1 MEELIE
7 IDGTTVRVTLPD
19 RGSMQRHPLL
29 LVLDG
34 RLHPG
39 EWTAPLHAEGILPK
53 MVTALVSGGAGIH
66 NPATLLTEISKR
78 APLLEN
84 PSARWIVGT
93 AHSGVTAIWALL
105 NHPDLFGAAIG
116 LSSSFEG
123 IEGAPPLHSTILR
136 NLEVRPAL
144 PEGVRLYADHG
155 TIGLDECYEP
165 YHRDLGAILRQKGW
179 VDGKEFVTPRISR
192 GSHDPA
198 SWQNRLGPALR
209 WLAKR

>member
-1 MEELIE
+1 VEELIE

-19 RGSMQRHPLL
+19 KGGMRRHPLL

-34 RLHPG
+34 RLHPA
-39 EWTAPLHAEGILPK
+39 EWTAPLHAEGILPE
-53 MVTALVSGGAGIH
+53 MVTALVSEGAGIPD
-66 NPATLLTEISKR
+66 PATLLTEISKGT
-78 APLLEN
+78 PLLEN

-93 AHSGVTAIWALL
+93 AHSGVMAIRALL
-105 NHPDLFGAAIG
+105 DRPDLFGAAIG
-116 LSSSFEG
+116 LSTSFEG
-123 IEGAPPLHSTILR
+123 IEGAPPLHSSMLR
-136 NLEVRPAL
+136 NLEDRPVL
-144 PEGVRLYADHG
+144 PGGVRLYADHG

-179 VDGKEFVTPRISR
+179 VDGKEFATPRISG

-198 SWQNRLGPALR
+198 SWQNRLGAALR